1 MIAASVEAK
10 RLALL
15 RPGEWQ
21 LGIRGELGECQA
33 RRLAAFEHGE
43 SDVRGKISQPEH
55 AGKVGAIERLAL
67 GELAVLAAAELH
79 QLVVEQMRPD
89 DQLDEAWVRAGGCG
103 LSRID
108 PQRDFLPG

>member
-33 RRLAAFEHGE
+33 RRLAAFEDGE
-43 SDVRGKISQPEH
+43 SHVRGKISQSEH
-55 AGKVGAIERLAL
+55 AGKVGPIELL
-67 GELAVLAAAELH
+67 SFGELAVLAAAELR
-79 QLVVEQMRPD
+79 QLAVEQMRSD
-89 DQLDEAWVRAGGCG
+89 DQLDEARVRTGGG
-103 LSRID
+103 VSARID
-108 PQRDFLPG
+108 S